1 MLSPADFETRPT
13 LPRAKLA
20 TAPPATLIAPA
31 KTAIASVAPML
42 KTPDR
47 TKTSWFGRS
56 FGVNARAPE
65 KIIAAAPR
73 SNIRSI
79 VYTATCE
86 LSDSP
91 TRRATRYGRV
101 KSANRPN
108 NATAVNPINCDPS
121 KEATET
127 FFAGERNTAQR
138 TPRTQYVA

>member
-101 KSANRPN
+101 RSANLPT
-108 NATAVNPINCDPS
+108 NATALNPINCDPS
-121 KEATET
+121 RMAADTFLVGET
-127 FFAGERNTAQR
+127 STDHR
-138 TPRTQYVA
+138 T